1 MKAKKNYKA
10 DLSKRSLLFLQ
21 CALILVLF
29 LTYIGIEWKTYAAAN
44 EFREQIDMGELD
56 DEPIPVTV
64 LATPPPPKVPVP
76 PTEIV
81 EVPDEADVEEDPV
94 ASTEPDLNDIADIKD
109 IKEATTEEPIE
120 PVPFEFIED
129 VPIFPGC
136 EGLAD
141 NEERKACMSTKI
153 SQYVNKRFNKDL
165 GSQLGLKGLNKVLV
179 LFQIDAAGNIVGV
192 QSRAPHPK
200 LEEEAVRVI
209 NSLPKMQPGKQ
220 RGKPVPVSYALPI
233 MFKVQN

>member
-1 MKAKKNYKA
+1 MEPKKNYKA

-21 CALILVLF
+21 ISLILVLF
-29 LTYIGIEWKTYAAAN
+29 FAYIGIEWKTYAAATDYK
-44 EFREQIDMGELD
+44 EQVQMEELD
-56 DEPIPVTV
+56 EEIMPITV
-64 LATPPPPKVPVP
+64 LATPPPPKVPVAP
-76 PTEIV
+76 AEIAII
-81 EVPDEADVEEDPV
+81 PDEVDVEEDPV
-94 ASTEPDLNDIADIKD
+94 ASTEVDPAEIADIKD
-109 IKEATTEEPIE
+109 IIEVLPEKPIE

-141 NEERKACMSTKI
+141 NEERKACMSEKI
-153 SQYVNKRFNKDL
+153 SDFVNKRFNRDL
-165 GSQLGLKGLNKVLV
+165 GSRLGLKGMNRVLV
-179 LFQIDAAGNIVGV
+179 LFQIDAQGNIVGV

-220 RGKPVPVSYALPI
+220 RGKPIPVSYALPI
-233 MFKVQN
+233 MFKVQD

>member
-21 CALILVLF
+21 FALILVLF

-44 EFREQIDMGELD
+44 EFQEQMDLGGLD
-56 DEPIPVTV
+56 EEPIPVTV
-64 LATPPPPKVPVP
+64 LATPPPPQVPVAP
-76 PTEIV
+76 EEI
-81 EVPDEADVEEDPV
+81 EIVPDETEKEEDPV
-94 ASTEPDLNDIADIKD
+94 ASTEVDPEEIADIKD
-109 IKEATTEEPIE
+109 IKEVRPEEPIE

-141 NEERKACMSTKI
+141 NEERKACMSEKI
-153 SQYVNKRFNKDL
+153 SGLVNKRFNRDL
-165 GSQLGLKGLNKVLV
+165 GSQLGLKGMNKVMV
-179 LFQIDAAGNIVGV
+179 LFQIDSRGNIVGV

-209 NSLPKMQPGKQ
+209 NSLPKMEPGRQ
-220 RGKPVPVSYALPI
+220 RGKAVPVSYALPI
-233 MFKVQN
+233 MFKVQD